1 MEENILYLLK
11 KFLFK
16 ASLSLYFFKINL
28 DAIFTISL
36 MYLSYN
42 ISLDISHWRAVI
54 NIGMFNLVQQMHV
67 EGII

>member
-54 NIGMFNLVQQMHV
+54 NIGMFNLVQ
-67 EGII
+67 